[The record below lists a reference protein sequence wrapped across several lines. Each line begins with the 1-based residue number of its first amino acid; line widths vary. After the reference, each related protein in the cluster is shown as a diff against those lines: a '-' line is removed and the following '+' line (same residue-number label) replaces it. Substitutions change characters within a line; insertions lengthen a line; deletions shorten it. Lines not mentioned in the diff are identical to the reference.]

1 MRLSPDMVRQVKRTM
16 LVIDGQHI
24 HLTRGDS
31 GYIDLFPMVKDPKTQ
46 KYVERILEE
55 GDAIV
60 FRAQVGNEIL
70 EKNCTID
77 LEQNLAQLSFLPSD
91 TENLEFKTY
100 FYEIEFISAHG
111 EPYTC
116 VEWQKF
122 TIGKEI
128 PHE

>member
-1 MRLSPDMVRQVKRTM
+1 M

-24 HLTRGDS
+24 HLTRGDAA
-31 GYIDLFPMVKDPKTQ
+31 YIDLLPRVKDPRTKAYTT
-46 KYVERILEE
+46 RILEE
-55 GDAIV
+55 GDSMV
-60 FRAQVGNEIL
+60 FRAKTGDSILEINCSIDL
-70 EKNCTID
+70 EKNI
-77 LEQNLAQLSFLPSD
+77 AQLTFLPSH

-128 PHE
+128 KEHGQQG